1 VVADNGGN
9 MRKLLVL
16 LVIPIMLMGAVDTI
30 YVQRVDLYEP
40 EIGYDHSIWSHAH
53 QDSSVDTN
61 YYGEISWVYT
71 SPIADSIV
79 WAGAQIG
86 TLFIMTPIEVGKY
99 NLGAIELIGDVD
111 SLRSEYFLAALMRD
125 FDLKPWD
132 WRLDTAL
139 TTATDSI
146 FDRAI
151 LCDPFSKWFKY
162 RLIDLIGYTR
172 TIFIRLKFKESG

>member
-1 VVADNGGN
+1 
-9 MRKLLVL
+9 MRKLLIL
-16 LVIPIMLMGAVDTI
+16 LGIPILLIGAVDTI

-53 QDSSVDTN
+53 QDSTLDTN
-61 YYGEISWVYT
+61 YYGEIVTVWSN
-71 SPIADSIV
+71 PIADSIV
-79 WAGAQIG
+79 WAGGTAS

-99 NLGAIELIGDVD
+99 NLGAVEMIGDVD
-111 SLRSEYFLAALMRD
+111 SLRSEYFLAALMKD
-125 FDLKPWD
+125 FDVKPWE
-132 WRLDTAL
+132 WRLDTAM
-139 TTATDSI
+139 TTETDSI